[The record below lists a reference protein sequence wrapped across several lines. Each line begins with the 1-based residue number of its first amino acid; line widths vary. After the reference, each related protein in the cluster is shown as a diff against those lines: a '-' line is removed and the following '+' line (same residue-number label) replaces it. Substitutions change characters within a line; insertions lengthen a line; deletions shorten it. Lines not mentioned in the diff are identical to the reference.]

1 MKAREGLIGLLDNF
15 FTQKFGKSLVIKGK
29 PGAGK
34 TTFALGYLEG
44 VLESNPVC
52 YLSSRFSD
60 DSLFESFPWLKG
72 VSIKNREGA
81 TQSDLTSVST
91 DSLQKLERMI
101 EEGQIS
107 NSLNKGL
114 ILNIA
119 DLLPDIRSIYEFV
132 DANYGNNP
140 LIVIDSMEALSEKY
154 DMSSLT
160 LFSVL
165 HSDLV
170 EKSGANIITILEASE
185 NQKLEYF
192 SDGVVSMDYYI
203 DSDFL
208 VRRATVEKLRG
219 VSLGSTPVYL
229 YTLKEGRFYP
239 FKQNLIIYPESR
251 VSVEAGKSHEEFE
264 VPLDSSDLPKL
275 TPTGSKSIP
284 LGSVIMFHRK
294 DNSNVVNDVV
304 NLVKNNLIRN
314 AISVGRGVIDAT
326 SSSYETSRI
335 LVNVMDPETM
345 KHYITAEKSKRANPF
360 VINLEGK
367 SIVEDFP
374 NDVIDFFMS
383 SSSRPN
389 LYFFSTDFLMFTYG
403 PDFFGDLVNLV
414 NGIRPTGATVI
425 IADDEYY
432 GKISHYSNISIHFKE
447 VSGYVLM
454 NSAPRISYA
463 AIPEYDKSHWPDI
476 KLFDIV

>member
-1 MKAREGLIGLLDNF
+1 MGLLDNF
-15 FTQKFGKSLVIKGK
+15 FSQKYGKSLVVKGR

-44 VLESNPVC
+44 VLKQTPVC

-60 DSLFESFPWLKG
+60 DSLFQPFPWLKD
-72 VSIKNREGA
+72 VSIRNMNGNNQGEIVN
-81 TQSDLTSVST
+81 VST
-91 DSLQKLERMI
+91 ESLQKLEKMI

-107 NSLNKGL
+107 SSINKGL
-114 ILNIA
+114 ILNIS
-119 DLLPDIRSIYEFV
+119 DLLPEIRSLYQFV
-132 DANYGNNP
+132 DANYGNSP

-160 LFSVL
+160 LFSVI

-170 EKSGANIITILEASE
+170 ERSGANLIVILEAKE

-192 SDGVVSMDYYI
+192 SDGVISMDYFVE
-203 DSDFL
+203 SDFL
-208 VRRATVEKLRG
+208 VRRAVVEKLRG
-219 VSLGSTPVYL
+219 VSLGSSPVYL
-229 YTLKEGRFYP
+229 YTLKDGVFLP
-239 FKQNLIIYPESR
+239 FRQSLVIYPETRIPFNVTRS
-251 VSVEAGKSHEEFE
+251 KEEFE
-264 VPLDSSDLPKL
+264 VPLDTSELSKL
-275 TPTGSKSIP
+275 TPTGSKSVP
-284 LGSVIMFHRK
+284 LGSVIMLHRK

-314 AISVGRGVIDAT
+314 AISEGRGVIDAT

-335 LVNVMDPETM
+335 LVNVIDPETM
-345 KHYITAEKSKRANPF
+345 KHYITAEKSKRANSF

-403 PDFFGDLVNLV
+403 PNFFGDLVNLI
-414 NGIRPTGATVI
+414 NGIRPTGATII
-425 IADDEYY
+425 IADDDYY
-432 GKISHYSNISIHFKE
+432 GKISHYSNLSIHFKE
-447 VSGYVLM
+447 VSGYAVM
-454 NSAPRISYA
+454 NAAPRISYA
-463 AIPEYDKSHWPDI
+463 AIPDYDASKWPDI
-476 KLFDIV
+476 KLFEIV